1 MPKPHQKSL
10 KPNMLDESNPLSFL
24 PDGRSQESDF
34 YKLQNR
40 QKQLEAIANL
50 DASSPEYAYLTD
62 GTGYA
67 DMAAVGKGLQKLHE
81 KDMIEIR
88 ALLYLQSLPDTSPEL
103 AQLKIMCGCSNR
115 EQIASF
121 IADKQIKKLMMSQ
134 LEAITGRDK
143 LQTMYNKQIVRGPN
157 AFASLFS

>member
-1 MPKPHQKSL
+1 MPKQPKV

-24 PDGRSQESDF
+24 PDGRSQQGDF

-40 QKQLEAIANL
+40 EKQLAAL
-50 DASSPEYAYLTD
+50 DALPTDSPEFQYITQ
-62 GTGYA
+62 GVTGGINGVKA
-67 DMAAVGKGLQKLHE
+67 GLQKLHE
-81 KDMIEIR
+81 KDMIEIK
-88 ALLYLQSLPDTSPEL
+88 ALLYLQQLPDTSPEL

-134 LEAITGRDK
+134 LEAITGRDR
-143 LQTMYNKQIVRGPN
+143 LQTMYNQTIVRGPT
-157 AFASLFS
+157 AFSGLFQ